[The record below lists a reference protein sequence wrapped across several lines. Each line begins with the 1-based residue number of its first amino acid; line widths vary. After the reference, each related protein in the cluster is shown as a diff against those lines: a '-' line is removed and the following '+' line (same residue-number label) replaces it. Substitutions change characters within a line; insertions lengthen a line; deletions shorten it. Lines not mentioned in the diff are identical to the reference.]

1 MFSLEIVSP
10 TVLHIPVMS
19 LSLSLKADNLYHL
32 MCIALALYHMIYAK
46 AHWLKWV
53 KFITKRGSC
62 ISFNGITIQQA
73 ITVVSIIVL
82 NQYLYVLRLS
92 LQSLNN
98 LFVSQLPMNYPSLL
112 DEDCYK
118 LLSFLKERE
127 SWGRFTYLLIF
138 TYLFTLLI

>member
-1 MFSLEIVSP
+1 
-10 TVLHIPVMS
+10 
-19 LSLSLKADNLYHL
+19 
-32 MCIALALYHMIYAK
+32 MIYAK

-53 KFITKRGSC
+53 KFITKRGSR
-62 ISFNGITIQQA
+62 ISFNDITIQQA

-92 LQSLNN
+92 LRSLNN

-127 SWGRFTYLLIF
+127 S
-138 TYLFTLLI
+138 